1 MTLKEKINADFI
13 EAFKAKNMAKK
24 TFLGILKGE
33 IQNEEGRG
41 TVTTD
46 ESVLVIVKKME
57 KSLKT
62 TNTPE
67 SLVEL
72 EFLNPYL
79 PTLMGEDKIREILSE
94 YKNNGLS
101 NVGQMMGEFNKS
113 FKGLADNKLVSE
125 LVKEVLS

>member
-13 EAFKAKNMAKK
+13 EAFKAKDMTKK

-41 TVTTD
+41 TVSTD
-46 ESVLVIVKKME
+46 ESVLNIVKKME

-67 SLVEL
+67 SLAEL
-72 EFLNPYL
+72 EYLKPYL
-79 PTLMGEDKIREILSE
+79 PVLMGEDRIREILID

-113 FKGLADNKLVSE
+113 FKGMADNKLVSE
-125 LVKEVLS
+125 IVKEVLA

>member
-13 EAFKAKNMAKK
+13 EAFKAKDMSKK

-41 TVTTD
+41 VVSTD
-46 ESVLVIVKKME
+46 ETVLSIIRKME

-67 SLVEL
+67 SLAEL
-72 EFLNPYL
+72 EFIKPYL
-79 PTLMGEDKIREILSE
+79 PTLMGEERIREILMG
-94 YKNNGLS
+94 YKSNGLT
-101 NVGQMMGEFNKS
+101 NMGQMMGEFNKS
-113 FKGLADNKLVSE
+113 FKGMADNKLVSE
-125 LVKEVLS
+125 IIKEILA

>member
-1 MTLKEKINADFI
+1 MTLKDRINADFI
-13 EAFKAKNMAKK
+13 EAFKAKDMAKK

-41 TVTTD
+41 TVSTD
-46 ESVLVIVKKME
+46 ESVLNIVKKME

-67 SLVEL
+67 SLAEL
-72 EFLNPYL
+72 EYLKPYL
-79 PTLMGEDKIREILSE
+79 PILMGEERIREILTN
-94 YKNNGLS
+94 YKNNGLT

-113 FKGLADNKLVSE
+113 FKGMADNKLVSE
-125 LVKEVLS
+125 IVKEVLA